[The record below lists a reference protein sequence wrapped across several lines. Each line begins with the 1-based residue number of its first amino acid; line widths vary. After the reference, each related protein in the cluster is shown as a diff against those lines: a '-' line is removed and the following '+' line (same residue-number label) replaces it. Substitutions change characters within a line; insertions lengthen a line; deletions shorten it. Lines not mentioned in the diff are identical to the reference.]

1 MAAKTD
7 CLQHLGWA
15 EHPGDQQHPGRA
27 GRLKQTWIKAGR
39 HREMEPTCGNTI
51 KSRGRRDRRGTQ
63 MNSRTDGTDSDDKVD
78 PAWMVRPGNLKMA
91 KTAAVEISDLLEERT
106 LAVLSLK
113 IRLFGS
119 DDDQKGLATQRSEK
133 ALFNGLPARL
143 LRCIQRPARHA

>member
-1 MAAKTD
+1 
-7 CLQHLGWA
+7 
-15 EHPGDQQHPGRA
+15 
-27 GRLKQTWIKAGR
+27 
-39 HREMEPTCGNTI
+39 MEPTCGNTI

-63 MNSRTDGTDSDDKVD
+63 MNPRTDGTDSDDKVD

-143 LRCIQRPARHA
+143 LRCIQRPGRHA

>member
-1 MAAKTD
+1 
-7 CLQHLGWA
+7 
-15 EHPGDQQHPGRA
+15 
-27 GRLKQTWIKAGR
+27 
-39 HREMEPTCGNTI
+39 MEPTCGNTI